1 VVIATLLSCT
11 QASDSEFRRLKDL
24 HRLPR
29 RQEGCRAALLVA
41 DPAMPTPQATARGA
55 SAAHLPPKAA
65 ESEELGVRKVLAQA
79 KHDLFGT
86 KDVQDAITATY
97 VWMADQ
103 LGHITLGLGPTMV
116 LCWATTLLWPGAA
129 DSRWRALI
137 FVLIGLVLF
146 AIWIYKEVQDLRETE
161 KRAGKIFPFDSADV
175 IWNIKT
181 ALLYFAIG
189 GLAGIAVFIS
199 WKLLVLVLLLALWPG
214 LTVAYWW
221 LRRKLAFQQANL
233 PYLYRLANF
242 PSPLEHALVGEVAEL
257 ANLQNR
263 RVWLSNVLFGRDPVV
278 RSEPKLRHLL
288 IAGPLGAGKTSLCV
302 GIGTEFAFALGRGR
316 YVSAAKLVQLVVDDQ
331 NHPGTPDFDDGR
343 ILWHWKDSDLLLV
356 DDVDAGA
363 KAGDYGAGTAA
374 HLVTPDVFVA
384 ALSCHS
390 PTPLAWLGPRR
401 SVWVLGDPAQ
411 VLLWRSAIAKLMHV
425 GVADIGIVELSTS
438 PAAPGAP
445 EATPEVLPPAGRLRV
460 DA

>member
-1 VVIATLLSCT
+1 MPGPQTTASV
-11 QASDSEFRRLKDL
+11 QA
-24 HRLPR
+24 
-29 RQEGCRAALLVA
+29 EGTAY
-41 DPAMPTPQATARGA
+41 TSPQV
-55 SAAHLPPKAA
+55 A
-65 ESEELGVRKVLAQA
+65 ESKELGVRKVLAQV

-116 LCWATTLLWPGAA
+116 LCWAATLLWPGAA
-129 DSRWRALI
+129 DSRWRYLI

-146 AIWIYKEVQDLRETE
+146 AIWVYKELQDLRETE
-161 KRAGKIFPFDSADV
+161 KRAGKTFPFDSADV

-181 ALLYFAIG
+181 ALLYIGIG
-189 GLAGIAVFIS
+189 GLAAIAVFIS
-199 WKLLVLVLLLALWPG
+199 WKLLVLVLVLALWPG

-242 PSPLEHALVGEVAEL
+242 PSPLEQALVDEVVEF

-263 RVWLSNVLFGRDPVV
+263 RVWLSSVLIGRDPVI

-331 NHPGTPDFDDGR
+331 NHPGAPDFDDGR

-363 KAGDYGAGTAA
+363 KTGDHGAQAKSA
-374 HLVTPDVFVA
+374 HLITPDVFA
-384 ALSCHS
+384 GALSRYS
-390 PTPLAWLGPRR
+390 PAPLAWLGPRR

-411 VLLWRSAIAKLMHV
+411 VLLWRSAIAKLMNI

-445 EATPEVLPPAGRLRV
+445 EATPEALPPAGRLRV